1 MSVVTGD
8 PAPVRLRTRSA
19 HDTRALGEALAR
31 GLGPGDVVLLAGD
44 LGAGKTT
51 LAQGIGVGL
60 GVVDHV
66 TSPTF
71 TLVRS
76 YPCTAPGVRTFLH
89 ADLYRLERMGEVV
102 DLALA
107 ELVEDDAV
115 AVVEWGDVAQP
126 VLGPDAISV
135 RLAEGPHP
143 DERSVTISL
152 AASSATRRDE
162 LSALLG
168 SWVTP

>member
-1 MSVVTGD
+1 VSVVTGD

-66 TSPTF
+66 TSPT
-71 TLVRS
+71 
-76 YPCTAPGVRTFLH
+76 CTAPGVRTFLH